1 MKARR
6 ILSLAAFPAVFAAIL
21 AVGIVFRREIWGL
34 FTSSQ
39 QLRDWIA
46 SAGVGAPLV
55 FIGVQAL
62 QVVVFFIP
70 GEIPQIAGGFLFGIW
85 RGTLLSLAGIT
96 LGASFNFMMARL
108 LGVPFV
114 RALFPRKN
122 VERVRRIA
130 DSGRA
135 RLTFFL
141 FFLIPGI
148 PKDVLCYAAGL
159 SSLSLGAFLIFS
171 GLGRLPG
178 ILGSA
183 LMGEAAASRR
193 WLLAGG
199 LLLLAVILFV
209 AGFLLRDRIQG
220 LLARLSRR
228 RIDRRGKGAGRQA
241 APGDGRETPAG
252 RRGAQVSRKGAPAGR
267 PRAPASRREGPVSR
281 REPSASRR
289 EAPRSPRGPPRSP
302 EPPREGPAP
311 SGSADT

>member
-6 ILSLAAFPAVFAAIL
+6 ILSLAAFPVVFAAIL
-21 AVGIVFRREIWGL
+21 AIGIVFRRQIWEL

-39 QLRDWIA
+39 RLRDWIA
-46 SAGVGAPLV
+46 SAGVGAPLLFV
-55 FIGVQAL
+55 GVQAL

-85 RGTLLSLAGIT
+85 RGSLLSLAGIT
-96 LGASFNFMMARL
+96 LGATFNFMMARL

-114 RALFPRKN
+114 RALFPGKN

-148 PKDVLCYAAGL
+148 PKDILCYAAGL
-159 SSLSLGAFLIFS
+159 SSLSLGTFLLYS
-171 GLGRLPG
+171 SLGRLPG

-183 LMGEAAASRR
+183 LMGEAAAGQR

-199 LLLLAVILFV
+199 LMLLAVVLFV
-209 AGFLLRDRIQG
+209 VGFLLRDRIER
-220 LLARLSRR
+220 LLSRLSSRR
-228 RIDRRGKGAGRQA
+228 RSRRGVSGGESPDDRPP
-241 APGDGRETPAG
+241 APPPAG
-252 RRGAQVSRKGAPAGR
+252 PAQS
-267 PRAPASRREGPVSR
+267 
-281 REPSASRR
+281 
-289 EAPRSPRGPPRSP
+289 
-302 EPPREGPAP
+302 
-311 SGSADT
+311 

>member
-21 AVGIVFRREIWGL
+21 ALGIVFRREIWDL

-39 QLRDWIA
+39 RLRDWIA
-46 SAGVGAPLV
+46 SAGVGAPLL
-55 FIGVQAL
+55 FIGIQAL

-85 RGTLLSLAGIT
+85 RGSLLSLAGIT
-96 LGASFNFMMARL
+96 LGATFNFLMARL

-114 RALFPRKN
+114 RALFPGKN

-148 PKDVLCYAAGL
+148 PKDILCYAAGL
-159 SSLSLGAFLIFS
+159 SSLSLGTFLLFS
-171 GLGRLPG
+171 SLGRLPG

-183 LMGEAAASRR
+183 LMGEAAAGER
-193 WLLAGG
+193 WLLAGA

-209 AGFLLRDRIQG
+209 VGFLLRDRIEG
-220 LLARLSRR
+220 LLSRLARR
-228 RIDRRGKGAGRQA
+228 RGVNRGR
-241 APGDGRETPAG
+241 T
-252 RRGAQVSRKGAPAGR
+252 
-267 PRAPASRREGPVSR
+267 
-281 REPSASRR
+281 
-289 EAPRSPRGPPRSP
+289 PRSP
-302 EPPREGPAP
+302 EPPPEGPAP

>member
-1 MKARR
+1 MRARR
-6 ILSLAAFPAVFAAIL
+6 ILSLAAFPAVFGAIL
-21 AVGIVFRREIWGL
+21 ALGIVFRREIWEL

-39 QLRDWIA
+39 RLREWIA
-46 SAGVGAPLV
+46 SAGVGAPLL

-62 QVVVFFIP
+62 QVVIFFIP

-85 RGTLLSLAGIT
+85 RGSLLSLAGIT
-96 LGASFNFMMARL
+96 VGATFNFLMARL

-114 RALFPRKN
+114 RALFPGKN

-148 PKDVLCYAAGL
+148 PKDILCYAAGL
-159 SSLSLGAFLIFS
+159 SSLSLGTFLLYS
-171 GLGRLPG
+171 SLGRLPG

-183 LMGEAAASRR
+183 FMGEAAAGQR

-209 AGFLLRDRIQG
+209 VGFLLRDRIEA
-220 LLARLSRR
+220 LLSRLSRR
-228 RIDRRGKGAGRQA
+228 RRVNGEG
-241 APGDGRETPAG
+241 TP
-252 RRGAQVSRKGAPAGR
+252 R
-267 PRAPASRREGPVSR
+267 PP
-281 REPSASRR
+281 
-289 EAPRSPRGPPRSP
+289 GPPP
-302 EPPREGPAP
+302 EGPAP
-311 SGSADT
+311 SGNADT